1 MRGAFHPDDLS
12 AEIGQK
18 RRAPGEHVHLL
29 QREHPDALQN
39 SIISHRH
46 LLLDES
52 QEGGRVV
59 IHVLA
64 EGLLPKD
71 GPYGPVDHHPRRIR
85 EIGLPVG

>member
-12 AEIGQK
+12 AEISQK
-18 RRAPGEHVHLL
+18 RRAPGEH
-29 QREHPDALQN
+29 ALAPRRAPGCPAD
-39 SIISHRH
+39 SVISHRH

-64 EGLLPKD
+64 EGLLPRM
-71 GPYGPVDHHPRRIR
+71 DHMGQWITIPAVS
-85 EIGLPVG
+85 GK